1 MKAQSVYA
9 RVAFWGKLVCL
20 VSLLSAC
27 ASPQQEQS
35 LTQIQSQL
43 SVLSNEMRNSFQKS
57 EEETISLYEELNADV
72 RVLQKN
78 QASSAAANE
87 QLTASLVA
95 LEAKLDEYNSR
106 MMNLNE
112 RLDST
117 ESVLTERITSLSE
130 QMSDIRSET
139 TVTHGVPPVRTE
151 PVPADRETPP
161 TPGVEEEITPG
172 DGLDSEASRMYH
184 QAYTLYVNGEFDSAI
199 AGFQSYLE
207 QYPDSELADISQFW
221 VAESFFS
228 LGEYETALQEY
239 DRLINQYPS
248 SDRIS
253 DAFYSKADAYLQL
266 DRQIE
271 AISHLKYVANQF
283 PNTAAAQ
290 RAKERLQSLNP

>member
-1 MKAQSVYA
+1 MKAHNLYA
-9 RVAFWGKLVCL
+9 RVVFWGKIVCL

-43 SVLSNEMRNSFQKS
+43 SVLSNEMRDAFQKS
-57 EEETISLYEELNADV
+57 EEETIAQYEGLNKDV

-78 QASSAAANE
+78 QANSAVANE
-87 QLTASLVA
+87 QLTASLIA

-106 MMNLNE
+106 MMNLSE

-139 TVTHGVPPVRTE
+139 TVTPGAPPVQ
-151 PVPADRETPP
+151 PQSLPAASDETPAEDGL
-161 TPGVEEEITPG
+161 TVG

-199 AGFQSYLE
+199 AGFQAYLDQFPE
-207 QYPDSELADISQFW
+207 SELADISQFW

-239 DRLINQYPS
+239 DRLINQFPS
-248 SDRIS
+248 SDKIS

-290 RAKERLQSLNP
+290 KAKERLQSMTP

>member
-1 MKAQSVYA
+1 VKSHSLYT

-43 SVLSNEMRNSFQKS
+43 SVLSNEMRESFQKS
-57 EEETISLYEELNADV
+57 EEETISLYSELNEDV
-72 RVLQKN
+72 RLLQKN
-78 QASSAAANE
+78 QANSAAANE
-87 QLTASLVA
+87 QQSASLIA
-95 LEAKLDEYNSR
+95 LEAKLDEYNTR
-106 MMNLNE
+106 MMKLNQ
-112 RLDST
+112 RLDDT
-117 ESVLTERITSLSE
+117 ENVLTERITSLSE
-130 QMSDIRSET
+130 QMNDIRSET
-139 TVTHGVPPVRTE
+139 TVTPGMPPVSPE
-151 PVPADRETPP
+151 PSPVAGENLSE
-161 TPGVEEEITPG
+161 GGEALALG
-172 DGLDSEASRMYH
+172 DDIDSEASRMYH

-207 QYPDSELADISQFW
+207 RFPNSELADISQFW
-221 VAESFFS
+221 IAESLFS
-228 LGEYETALQEY
+228 LGEYESALQEY

-248 SDRIS
+248 SDKVS

-271 AISHLKYVANQF
+271 AISHLRYVVSQF

-290 RAKERLQSLNP
+290 RANERLQSLNPQ

>member
-1 MKAQSVYA
+1 MKAHSVYA
-9 RVAFWGKLVCL
+9 RVAFLGKLVCL
-20 VSLLSAC
+20 VGLLSAC

-43 SVLSNEMRNSFQKS
+43 SVLSNEMREAFQKS
-57 EEETISLYEELNADV
+57 EEDTISLYEELNDDV

-78 QASSAAANE
+78 QANSASANE
-87 QLTASLVA
+87 QLTASLIA

-106 MMNLNE
+106 MMKLNE

-139 TVTHGVPPVRTE
+139 TVTPGTPPVQPQRQAVESGETL
-151 PVPADRETPP
+151 PA
-161 TPGVEEEITPG
+161 EEGLTVS

-199 AGFQSYLE
+199 AGFQAYLD
-207 QYPDSELADISQFW
+207 QYPESELADISQFW

-248 SDRIS
+248 SDKIP

-271 AISHLKYVANQF
+271 AISHLKYVTSQF
-283 PNTAAAQ
+283 PSTTAAQ
-290 RAKERLQSLNP
+290 RAKERLQSLGEQ